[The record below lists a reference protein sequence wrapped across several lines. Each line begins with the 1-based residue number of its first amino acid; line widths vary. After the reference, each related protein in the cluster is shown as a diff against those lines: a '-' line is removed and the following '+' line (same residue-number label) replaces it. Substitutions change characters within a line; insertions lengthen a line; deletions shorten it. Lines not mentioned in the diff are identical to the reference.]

1 MSKIDDII
9 YSYAEVESLD
19 TGTPYSLVQFSYEEV
34 ESMMKEYAE
43 WYAKKCLEIA
53 ADNASTYSDVGGYTF
68 VDSRSILNIQL
79 PEHDN

>member
-43 WYAKKCLEIA
+43 WYALKVI
-53 ADNASTYSDVGGYTF
+53 
-68 VDSRSILNIQL
+68 DSIREQSYYDDYGVEILNCKDIDNFKL